1 LGSARFNKGII
12 DQNCPVIIQNDFVDI
27 ALTAHAIALSKE
39 IFEKRNKQLKKHK
52 QLKIN
57 NNL

>member
-39 IFEKRNKQLKKHK
+39 IFEKRNKQLKKT
-52 QLKIN
+52 
-57 NNL
+57 